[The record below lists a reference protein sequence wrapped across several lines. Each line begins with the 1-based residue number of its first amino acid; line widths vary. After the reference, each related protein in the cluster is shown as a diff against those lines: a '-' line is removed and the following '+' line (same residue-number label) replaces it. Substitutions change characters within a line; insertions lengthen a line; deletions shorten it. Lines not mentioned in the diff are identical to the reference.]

1 MVYIK
6 SMMVGVATL
15 FASAVLFIVVHMWL
29 VLRNLK
35 VPEGT
40 VVVGISVG
48 SLAKTPWFWIV
59 VLIAFGIG
67 FWWQFRR
74 SSR

>member
-1 MVYIK
+1 MVYVK
-6 SMMVGVATL
+6 SMMVGIATL
-15 FASAVLFIVVHMWL
+15 FASALLFIVVQAWL
-29 VLRNLK
+29 VLRSMK

-40 VVVGISVG
+40 VAVGIDVVSF
-48 SLAKTPWFWIV
+48 AKAPRFWLV
-59 VLIAFGIG
+59 VLIGFGIG